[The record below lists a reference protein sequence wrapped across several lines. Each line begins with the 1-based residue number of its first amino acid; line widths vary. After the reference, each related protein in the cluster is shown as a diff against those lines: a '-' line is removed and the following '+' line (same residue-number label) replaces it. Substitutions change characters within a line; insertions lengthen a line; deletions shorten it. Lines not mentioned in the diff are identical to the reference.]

1 MNIDFERGDY
11 IAVSCIVIAFVL
23 SGCTTTQSNAK
34 DMVEYM
40 MSSNCKITKVDVR
53 EKQKRFSV
61 STDCSD
67 AD

>member
-1 MNIDFERGDY
+1 MHPATFWFAI
-11 IAVSCIVIAFVL
+11 IVAAIVL
-23 SGCTTTQSNAK
+23 NGCVATQGNAK

-53 EKQKRFSV
+53 EKQKRFIV